1 VEAVNGEMIGRHEQ
15 CLQLR
20 DRAAGYINRFLLKR
34 GITVAQE
41 YLEQAIKMTYRPE
54 DGRTRSLTIIAYWEQ
69 GFYVWV
75 TWKGED
81 GEREDVHSSVQNEPT
96 QKEFPE
102 FDHLLA
108 EL

>member
-1 VEAVNGEMIGRHEQ
+1 MIGRHEQ

-20 DRAAGYINRFLLKR
+20 DRAAGYVRRFLLKR
-34 GITVAQE
+34 GITVEEE
-41 YLEQAIKMTYRPE
+41 YLEQAIKMSYRPD
-54 DGRTRSLTIIAYWEQ
+54 DGRTRGLMIVAYWEQ

-75 TWKGED
+75 AWKGDD
-81 GEREDVHSSVQNEPT
+81 GEREDVHVSVGNEPT
-96 QKEFPE
+96 RRKAFPE